1 MSHNYSVM
9 STQSFC
15 VMKINKVLFQII
27 MLFVVSCS
35 VSEVAGNV
43 IFTSDNSHALTWHNV
58 DVDGRRSA
66 VFCIYPDSRGIV
78 WVGTSRGLFLYDGS
92 TSRRV
97 GGKALSG
104 SQIYAIVEYADRLY
118 IGTNHGLK
126 VYDCGSGKTEEP
138 VSGDVGEVRCMSRKD
153 SHLFVGGLNG
163 VYCMDLRSGEMK
175 NISSGLP
182 HSSVYSLLID
192 SRGVIY
198 AGTYAGLAR
207 YDAYASRFYKVDSP
221 VFAKS
226 SKSAFVNCMVESKD
240 GHTIYVGTGEGLYTY
255 QPSHER
261 WGSVG
266 GLSGAIVKSIAR
278 NASGEIL
285 VGTSDGLYYDDA
297 GTLSHYKR
305 DTRNSG
311 SLSGDQI
318 WCVMTDKDDNIWLGT
333 EHGMS
338 IASNSSVCR
347 FIKISSLISLR
358 MGKELS
364 NNYVNSMVADKDG
377 NLWIL
382 IYDDS
387 NIYRY
392 NVTGKKIRRID
403 VRKVSGGMPSHMCLD
418 SRGRLWCA
426 YDGGV
431 LVIDRNGGTVDVKFP
446 HTGDDAAVLT
456 MAPVGTGVW
465 VFTLNNMWNIDG
477 NTLVPSA
484 VPVPRYAFMA
494 IWDDAGSGK
503 VILGALD
510 EIVEVD
516 KASLS
521 KAQEIGTVRLVLEC
535 PEGDDI
541 RLNNLV
547 GNPAGLSVA
556 YDKNVSLLVST
567 LDYSPDVVQHIEY
580 RLVRK
585 SSDGSEE
592 WIAMPEGAGMIS
604 LTGMSPGDYDI
615 QIKTVGSPQSPV
627 VIPLR
632 VGYPYYLSVWAV
644 SLYVLLLLSVIG
656 CILWYVRRRGMR
668 RARERERAHALM
680 NVEKKLN
687 FLSAVSHELKTPL
700 SLIMGPVSVLK
711 EKTDSPRIRHTL
723 DTVYTNAVKLNNMI
737 HRILEMNRLEDAGD
751 NLIIMSAFDAVSL
764 CESVFDG
771 FRQANPDKKFIFI
784 AAEKSLVIETDIVKF
799 ESIITNW
806 PSRSSYFGI
815 VDLAGLPKDRYY
827 LYRSL
832 WNRKDHTLHLL
843 PHWNWKGHE
852 GEKIPVFCY
861 TDYPVAELFVNCV
874 SQGKRSKDLGVESE
888 WKKGKP
894 ATPEEAEARAHRYR
908 LMWNDVVYTPGE
920 LKVVAYDANGN
931 KADEKTVLTA
941 GEAAAL
947 KLSADRTRLKADGDD
962 LCFVTVSLVDKD
974 GNEIPT
980 ADDNLTFE
988 VTGAGHYRAACNG
1001 DATSLQPFTKPE
1013 MRLFSGK
1020 LVVVVQASDSPGTII
1035 LNVKDAAKGLSG
1047 SLAIS
1052 VI

>member
-43 IFTSDNSHALTWHNV
+43 IFTSDNSHALTCHNV

-78 WVGTSRGLFLYDGS
+78 WIGMSRGLYLYDGS

-97 GGKALSG
+97 GGKALSD
-104 SQIYAIVEYADRLY
+104 SQIYAIVEYADSLY

-207 YDAYASRFYKVDSP
+207 YDAHASRFYKVDSP

-297 GTLSHYKR
+297 GMLSHYKR

-318 WCVMTDKDDNIWLGT
+318 WCVMSDKDDNIWLGT

-382 IYDDS
+382 LYDDS

-426 YDGGV
+426 YDGGA

-465 VFTLNNMWNIDG
+465 ISTLNNMWNIDG

-484 VPVPRYAFMA
+484 VPVPRYAFTA

-668 RARERERAHALM
+668 ER
-680 NVEKKLN
+680 V
-687 FLSAVSHELKTPL
+687 SA
-700 SLIMGPVSVLK
+700 
-711 EKTDSPRIRHTL
+711 
-723 DTVYTNAVKLNNMI
+723 
-737 HRILEMNRLEDAGD
+737 
-751 NLIIMSAFDAVSL
+751 
-764 CESVFDG
+764 
-771 FRQANPDKKFIFI
+771 
-784 AAEKSLVIETDIVKF
+784 
-799 ESIITNW
+799 
-806 PSRSSYFGI
+806 
-815 VDLAGLPKDRYY
+815 
-827 LYRSL
+827 
-832 WNRKDHTLHLL
+832 
-843 PHWNWKGHE
+843 KGH
-852 GEKIPVFCY
+852 
-861 TDYPVAELFVNCV
+861 
-874 SQGKRSKDLGVESE
+874 R
-888 WKKGKP
+888 
-894 ATPEEAEARAHRYR
+894 H
-908 LMWNDVVYTPGE
+908 
-920 LKVVAYDANGN
+920 
-931 KADEKTVLTA
+931 
-941 GEAAAL
+941 
-947 KLSADRTRLKADGDD
+947 
-962 LCFVTVSLVDKD
+962 
-974 GNEIPT
+974 
-980 ADDNLTFE
+980 
-988 VTGAGHYRAACNG
+988 
-1001 DATSLQPFTKPE
+1001 
-1013 MRLFSGK
+1013 
-1020 LVVVVQASDSPGTII
+1020 
-1035 LNVKDAAKGLSG
+1035 
-1047 SLAIS
+1047 
-1052 VI
+1052 

>member
-1 MSHNYSVM
+1 M
-9 STQSFC
+9 
-15 VMKINKVLFQII
+15 
-27 MLFVVSCS
+27 
-35 VSEVAGNV
+35 
-43 IFTSDNSHALTWHNV
+43 
-58 DVDGRRSA
+58 
-66 VFCIYPDSRGIV
+66 FCIYPDSRGIV
-78 WVGTSRGLFLYDGS
+78 WIGTSRGLYLYDGS

-221 VFAKS
+221 VFAKN

-521 KAQEIGTVRLVLEC
+521 KAQEIGTVRLVMEC

-827 LYRSL
+827 LYRSV

-861 TDYPVAELFVNCV
+861 TDYPVAELFVNGV
-874 SQGKRSKDLGVESE
+874 SQGKRSKDLGVEGE

-931 KADEKTVLTA
+931 KADEKTVLKA

-947 KLSADRTRLKADGDD
+947 KLSADRTRLSADGDG

>member
-27 MLFVVSCS
+27 MLFVVSCI

-138 VSGDVGEVRCMSRKD
+138 VSGHVGDVRCMSRKD

-163 VYCMDLRSGEMK
+163 VYCMDLRSGEVK

-240 GHTIYVGTGEGLYTY
+240 GRTIYVGTGEGLYTY

-382 IYDDS
+382 LYDDS

-426 YDGGV
+426 YDGGA
-431 LVIDRNGGTVDVKFP
+431 LVIDRNGGTVDVKLP

-465 VFTLNNMWNIDG
+465 VSTLNNMWNIDG

-484 VPVPRYAFMA
+484 VPVPRYAFTA

-503 VILGALD
+503 VIFGALD

-521 KAQEIGTVRLVLEC
+521 KAQDIGTVRLVLEC

-668 RARERERAHALM
+668 ER
-680 NVEKKLN
+680 V
-687 FLSAVSHELKTPL
+687 SA
-700 SLIMGPVSVLK
+700 
-711 EKTDSPRIRHTL
+711 
-723 DTVYTNAVKLNNMI
+723 
-737 HRILEMNRLEDAGD
+737 
-751 NLIIMSAFDAVSL
+751 
-764 CESVFDG
+764 
-771 FRQANPDKKFIFI
+771 
-784 AAEKSLVIETDIVKF
+784 
-799 ESIITNW
+799 
-806 PSRSSYFGI
+806 
-815 VDLAGLPKDRYY
+815 
-827 LYRSL
+827 
-832 WNRKDHTLHLL
+832 
-843 PHWNWKGHE
+843 KGH
-852 GEKIPVFCY
+852 
-861 TDYPVAELFVNCV
+861 
-874 SQGKRSKDLGVESE
+874 R
-888 WKKGKP
+888 
-894 ATPEEAEARAHRYR
+894 H
-908 LMWNDVVYTPGE
+908 
-920 LKVVAYDANGN
+920 
-931 KADEKTVLTA
+931 
-941 GEAAAL
+941 
-947 KLSADRTRLKADGDD
+947 
-962 LCFVTVSLVDKD
+962 
-974 GNEIPT
+974 
-980 ADDNLTFE
+980 
-988 VTGAGHYRAACNG
+988 
-1001 DATSLQPFTKPE
+1001 
-1013 MRLFSGK
+1013 
-1020 LVVVVQASDSPGTII
+1020 
-1035 LNVKDAAKGLSG
+1035 
-1047 SLAIS
+1047 
-1052 VI
+1052 

>member
-1 MSHNYSVM
+1 
-9 STQSFC
+9 
-15 VMKINKVLFQII
+15 MKINKVLFQVI

-78 WVGTSRGLFLYDGS
+78 WIGTSRGLYLYDGS

-138 VSGDVGEVRCMSRKD
+138 VSGHVGEVICMSRKD

-285 VGTSDGLYYDDA
+285 VGTSGGLYYDDA

-382 IYDDS
+382 LYDDS

-426 YDGGV
+426 YDGGA

-465 VFTLNNMWNIDG
+465 VSTLNNMWNIDG

-484 VPVPRYAFMA
+484 VPVPRYAFTA

-521 KAQEIGTVRLVLEC
+521 KAQEIGTVRLVMEC
-535 PEGDDI
+535 PEGDDV
-541 RLNNLV
+541 RLNNLI

-644 SLYVLLLLSVIG
+644 SLYVLLIG

-668 RARERERAHALM
+668 ER
-680 NVEKKLN
+680 V
-687 FLSAVSHELKTPL
+687 SA
-700 SLIMGPVSVLK
+700 
-711 EKTDSPRIRHTL
+711 
-723 DTVYTNAVKLNNMI
+723 
-737 HRILEMNRLEDAGD
+737 
-751 NLIIMSAFDAVSL
+751 
-764 CESVFDG
+764 
-771 FRQANPDKKFIFI
+771 
-784 AAEKSLVIETDIVKF
+784 
-799 ESIITNW
+799 
-806 PSRSSYFGI
+806 
-815 VDLAGLPKDRYY
+815 
-827 LYRSL
+827 
-832 WNRKDHTLHLL
+832 
-843 PHWNWKGHE
+843 KGHM
-852 GEKIPVFCY
+852 
-861 TDYPVAELFVNCV
+861 
-874 SQGKRSKDLGVESE
+874 
-888 WKKGKP
+888 
-894 ATPEEAEARAHRYR
+894 H
-908 LMWNDVVYTPGE
+908 
-920 LKVVAYDANGN
+920 
-931 KADEKTVLTA
+931 
-941 GEAAAL
+941 
-947 KLSADRTRLKADGDD
+947 
-962 LCFVTVSLVDKD
+962 
-974 GNEIPT
+974 
-980 ADDNLTFE
+980 
-988 VTGAGHYRAACNG
+988 
-1001 DATSLQPFTKPE
+1001 
-1013 MRLFSGK
+1013 
-1020 LVVVVQASDSPGTII
+1020 
-1035 LNVKDAAKGLSG
+1035 
-1047 SLAIS
+1047 
-1052 VI
+1052 

>member
-1 MSHNYSVM
+1 M
-9 STQSFC
+9 
-15 VMKINKVLFQII
+15 
-27 MLFVVSCS
+27 
-35 VSEVAGNV
+35 
-43 IFTSDNSHALTWHNV
+43 
-58 DVDGRRSA
+58 
-66 VFCIYPDSRGIV
+66 FCIYPDSRGIV
-78 WVGTSRGLFLYDGS
+78 WIGMSRGLYLYDGS

-240 GHTIYVGTGEGLYTY
+240 GRTIYVGTGEGLYTY

-285 VGTSDGLYYDDA
+285 VGTSGGLYYDDA

-382 IYDDS
+382 LYDDS

-465 VFTLNNMWNIDG
+465 VSTLNNMWNIDG

-484 VPVPRYAFMA
+484 VPVPRYAFTA

-503 VILGALD
+503 VILGAFD

-521 KAQEIGTVRLVLEC
+521 KAQEIGTVRLVMEC

-668 RARERERAHALM
+668 ER
-680 NVEKKLN
+680 V
-687 FLSAVSHELKTPL
+687 SA
-700 SLIMGPVSVLK
+700 
-711 EKTDSPRIRHTL
+711 
-723 DTVYTNAVKLNNMI
+723 
-737 HRILEMNRLEDAGD
+737 
-751 NLIIMSAFDAVSL
+751 
-764 CESVFDG
+764 
-771 FRQANPDKKFIFI
+771 
-784 AAEKSLVIETDIVKF
+784 
-799 ESIITNW
+799 
-806 PSRSSYFGI
+806 
-815 VDLAGLPKDRYY
+815 
-827 LYRSL
+827 
-832 WNRKDHTLHLL
+832 
-843 PHWNWKGHE
+843 KGH
-852 GEKIPVFCY
+852 
-861 TDYPVAELFVNCV
+861 
-874 SQGKRSKDLGVESE
+874 R
-888 WKKGKP
+888 
-894 ATPEEAEARAHRYR
+894 H
-908 LMWNDVVYTPGE
+908 
-920 LKVVAYDANGN
+920 
-931 KADEKTVLTA
+931 
-941 GEAAAL
+941 
-947 KLSADRTRLKADGDD
+947 
-962 LCFVTVSLVDKD
+962 
-974 GNEIPT
+974 
-980 ADDNLTFE
+980 
-988 VTGAGHYRAACNG
+988 
-1001 DATSLQPFTKPE
+1001 
-1013 MRLFSGK
+1013 
-1020 LVVVVQASDSPGTII
+1020 
-1035 LNVKDAAKGLSG
+1035 
-1047 SLAIS
+1047 
-1052 VI
+1052 

>member
-1 MSHNYSVM
+1 
-9 STQSFC
+9 
-15 VMKINKVLFQII
+15 MKINKVLFQII

-1052 VI
+1052 VS

>member
-1 MSHNYSVM
+1 
-9 STQSFC
+9 
-15 VMKINKVLFQII
+15 MKINKVLFQII

-43 IFTSDNSHALTWHNV
+43 IFTSDNSHALTCHNV

-78 WVGTSRGLFLYDGS
+78 WIGTSRGLYLYDGS

-138 VSGDVGEVRCMSRKD
+138 VSGHVGEVRCMSRKD

-192 SRGVIY
+192 SRGMIY

-226 SKSAFVNCMVESKD
+226 SKSAFVNCKVESKD

-285 VGTSDGLYYDDA
+285 VGTSGGLYYDDA

-364 NNYVNSMVADKDG
+364 NNYVNSIVADKDG

-382 IYDDS
+382 LYDDS
-387 NIYRY
+387 NIYHY
-392 NVTGKKIRRID
+392 NVTDKKIRRID

-426 YDGGV
+426 YDGGA

-465 VFTLNNMWNIDG
+465 VSTLNNMWNIDG

-484 VPVPRYAFMA
+484 VPVPRYAFTA
-494 IWDDAGSGK
+494 IWDDAGSGN

-521 KAQEIGTVRLVLEC
+521 KAQEIGTVRLVMEC

-541 RLNNLV
+541 RLNNLI

-668 RARERERAHALM
+668 ER
-680 NVEKKLN
+680 V
-687 FLSAVSHELKTPL
+687 SA
-700 SLIMGPVSVLK
+700 
-711 EKTDSPRIRHTL
+711 
-723 DTVYTNAVKLNNMI
+723 
-737 HRILEMNRLEDAGD
+737 
-751 NLIIMSAFDAVSL
+751 
-764 CESVFDG
+764 
-771 FRQANPDKKFIFI
+771 
-784 AAEKSLVIETDIVKF
+784 
-799 ESIITNW
+799 
-806 PSRSSYFGI
+806 
-815 VDLAGLPKDRYY
+815 
-827 LYRSL
+827 
-832 WNRKDHTLHLL
+832 
-843 PHWNWKGHE
+843 KGH
-852 GEKIPVFCY
+852 
-861 TDYPVAELFVNCV
+861 
-874 SQGKRSKDLGVESE
+874 R
-888 WKKGKP
+888 
-894 ATPEEAEARAHRYR
+894 H
-908 LMWNDVVYTPGE
+908 
-920 LKVVAYDANGN
+920 
-931 KADEKTVLTA
+931 
-941 GEAAAL
+941 
-947 KLSADRTRLKADGDD
+947 
-962 LCFVTVSLVDKD
+962 
-974 GNEIPT
+974 
-980 ADDNLTFE
+980 
-988 VTGAGHYRAACNG
+988 
-1001 DATSLQPFTKPE
+1001 
-1013 MRLFSGK
+1013 
-1020 LVVVVQASDSPGTII
+1020 
-1035 LNVKDAAKGLSG
+1035 
-1047 SLAIS
+1047 
-1052 VI
+1052 

>member
-1 MSHNYSVM
+1 MSHNYLVM

-78 WVGTSRGLFLYDGS
+78 WIGTSRGLYLYDGS

-382 IYDDS
+382 LYDDS

-426 YDGGV
+426 YDGGA

-465 VFTLNNMWNIDG
+465 VSTLNNMWNIDG

-484 VPVPRYAFMA
+484 VPVPRYAFTA
-494 IWDDAGSGK
+494 ILDDAGSGK

-521 KAQEIGTVRLVLEC
+521 KAQEIGTVRLVMEC

-541 RLNNLV
+541 RLNNLI

-615 QIKTVGSPQSPV
+615 QIKP
-627 VIPLR
+627 
-632 VGYPYYLSVWAV
+632 
-644 SLYVLLLLSVIG
+644 
-656 CILWYVRRRGMR
+656 
-668 RARERERAHALM
+668 
-680 NVEKKLN
+680 
-687 FLSAVSHELKTPL
+687 
-700 SLIMGPVSVLK
+700 
-711 EKTDSPRIRHTL
+711 
-723 DTVYTNAVKLNNMI
+723 
-737 HRILEMNRLEDAGD
+737 
-751 NLIIMSAFDAVSL
+751 
-764 CESVFDG
+764 
-771 FRQANPDKKFIFI
+771 
-784 AAEKSLVIETDIVKF
+784 
-799 ESIITNW
+799 
-806 PSRSSYFGI
+806 
-815 VDLAGLPKDRYY
+815 
-827 LYRSL
+827 
-832 WNRKDHTLHLL
+832 
-843 PHWNWKGHE
+843 
-852 GEKIPVFCY
+852 
-861 TDYPVAELFVNCV
+861 
-874 SQGKRSKDLGVESE
+874 
-888 WKKGKP
+888 
-894 ATPEEAEARAHRYR
+894 
-908 LMWNDVVYTPGE
+908 
-920 LKVVAYDANGN
+920 
-931 KADEKTVLTA
+931 
-941 GEAAAL
+941 
-947 KLSADRTRLKADGDD
+947 
-962 LCFVTVSLVDKD
+962 
-974 GNEIPT
+974 
-980 ADDNLTFE
+980 
-988 VTGAGHYRAACNG
+988 
-1001 DATSLQPFTKPE
+1001 
-1013 MRLFSGK
+1013 
-1020 LVVVVQASDSPGTII
+1020 
-1035 LNVKDAAKGLSG
+1035 
-1047 SLAIS
+1047 
-1052 VI
+1052 

>member
-1 MSHNYSVM
+1 M
-9 STQSFC
+9 
-15 VMKINKVLFQII
+15 
-27 MLFVVSCS
+27 
-35 VSEVAGNV
+35 
-43 IFTSDNSHALTWHNV
+43 
-58 DVDGRRSA
+58 
-66 VFCIYPDSRGIV
+66 FCIYPDSRGIV
-78 WVGTSRGLFLYDGS
+78 WIGMSRGLYLYDGS

-192 SRGVIY
+192 SSGVIY

-207 YDAYASRFYKVDSP
+207 YDAHASRFYKVDSP

-297 GTLSHYKR
+297 GMLSHYKR

-465 VFTLNNMWNIDG
+465 VSTLNNMWNIDG

-484 VPVPRYAFMA
+484 VPVPRYAFTA

-541 RLNNLV
+541 RLNNLI

-737 HRILEMNRLEDAGD
+737 HRILELNRLEDAGD

-827 LYRSL
+827 LYRSV

-843 PHWNWKGHE
+843 PHWNWEGHE

-861 TDYPVAELFVNCV
+861 TDYPVAELFVNGV
-874 SQGKRSKDLGVESE
+874 SQGKRSKDLSLEGE

-941 GEAAAL
+941 GEVAAL

-962 LCFVTVSLVDKD
+962 LCFVTVSFVDKD

-988 VTGAGHYRAACNG
+988 VTGAGLFRAACNG

>member
-1 MSHNYSVM
+1 M

-78 WVGTSRGLFLYDGS
+78 WVGTSRGLYLYDGS

-138 VSGDVGEVRCMSRKD
+138 VSGHVGDVRCMSRKD

-163 VYCMDLRSGEMK
+163 VYCMDLRSGEVK

-226 SKSAFVNCMVESKD
+226 SKSAFVNCMVENKD

-382 IYDDS
+382 LYDDS

-426 YDGGV
+426 YDGGA

-465 VFTLNNMWNIDG
+465 VSTLNNMWNIDG

-484 VPVPRYAFMA
+484 VPVPRYAFTA
-494 IWDDAGSGK
+494 IWDDAGSGN

-521 KAQEIGTVRLVLEC
+521 KAQEIGTVRLVMEC

-668 RARERERAHALM
+668 ER
-680 NVEKKLN
+680 V
-687 FLSAVSHELKTPL
+687 SA
-700 SLIMGPVSVLK
+700 
-711 EKTDSPRIRHTL
+711 
-723 DTVYTNAVKLNNMI
+723 
-737 HRILEMNRLEDAGD
+737 
-751 NLIIMSAFDAVSL
+751 
-764 CESVFDG
+764 
-771 FRQANPDKKFIFI
+771 
-784 AAEKSLVIETDIVKF
+784 
-799 ESIITNW
+799 
-806 PSRSSYFGI
+806 
-815 VDLAGLPKDRYY
+815 
-827 LYRSL
+827 
-832 WNRKDHTLHLL
+832 
-843 PHWNWKGHE
+843 KGH
-852 GEKIPVFCY
+852 
-861 TDYPVAELFVNCV
+861 
-874 SQGKRSKDLGVESE
+874 R
-888 WKKGKP
+888 
-894 ATPEEAEARAHRYR
+894 H
-908 LMWNDVVYTPGE
+908 
-920 LKVVAYDANGN
+920 
-931 KADEKTVLTA
+931 
-941 GEAAAL
+941 
-947 KLSADRTRLKADGDD
+947 
-962 LCFVTVSLVDKD
+962 
-974 GNEIPT
+974 
-980 ADDNLTFE
+980 
-988 VTGAGHYRAACNG
+988 
-1001 DATSLQPFTKPE
+1001 
-1013 MRLFSGK
+1013 
-1020 LVVVVQASDSPGTII
+1020 
-1035 LNVKDAAKGLSG
+1035 
-1047 SLAIS
+1047 
-1052 VI
+1052 

>member
-1 MSHNYSVM
+1 
-9 STQSFC
+9 
-15 VMKINKVLFQII
+15 MKINKVLFQII
-27 MLFVVSCS
+27 MLFVVSCI

-43 IFTSDNSHALTWHNV
+43 IFTSDNSHALTCHNV

-78 WVGTSRGLFLYDGS
+78 WIGTSRGLYLYDGS

-138 VSGDVGEVRCMSRKD
+138 VSGHVGDVRCMSRKD

-163 VYCMDLRSGEMK
+163 VYCMDLRSGEVK

-382 IYDDS
+382 LYDDS

-426 YDGGV
+426 YDGGA

-465 VFTLNNMWNIDG
+465 VSTLNNMWNIDG

-484 VPVPRYAFMA
+484 VPVPRYAFTA

-547 GNPAGLSVA
+547 GNLAGLSVA

-632 VGYPYYLSVWAV
+632 VGYPYYLSVWAA

-656 CILWYVRRRGMR
+656 CILWYVRRRGM
-668 RARERERAHALM
+668 
-680 NVEKKLN
+680 
-687 FLSAVSHELKTPL
+687 
-700 SLIMGPVSVLK
+700 
-711 EKTDSPRIRHTL
+711 
-723 DTVYTNAVKLNNMI
+723 
-737 HRILEMNRLEDAGD
+737 
-751 NLIIMSAFDAVSL
+751 
-764 CESVFDG
+764 
-771 FRQANPDKKFIFI
+771 
-784 AAEKSLVIETDIVKF
+784 
-799 ESIITNW
+799 
-806 PSRSSYFGI
+806 
-815 VDLAGLPKDRYY
+815 
-827 LYRSL
+827 
-832 WNRKDHTLHLL
+832 
-843 PHWNWKGHE
+843 
-852 GEKIPVFCY
+852 
-861 TDYPVAELFVNCV
+861 
-874 SQGKRSKDLGVESE
+874 
-888 WKKGKP
+888 
-894 ATPEEAEARAHRYR
+894 
-908 LMWNDVVYTPGE
+908 
-920 LKVVAYDANGN
+920 
-931 KADEKTVLTA
+931 
-941 GEAAAL
+941 
-947 KLSADRTRLKADGDD
+947 
-962 LCFVTVSLVDKD
+962 
-974 GNEIPT
+974 
-980 ADDNLTFE
+980 
-988 VTGAGHYRAACNG
+988 
-1001 DATSLQPFTKPE
+1001 
-1013 MRLFSGK
+1013 
-1020 LVVVVQASDSPGTII
+1020 
-1035 LNVKDAAKGLSG
+1035 
-1047 SLAIS
+1047 
-1052 VI
+1052 

>member
-1 MSHNYSVM
+1 M
-9 STQSFC
+9 
-15 VMKINKVLFQII
+15 
-27 MLFVVSCS
+27 
-35 VSEVAGNV
+35 
-43 IFTSDNSHALTWHNV
+43 
-58 DVDGRRSA
+58 
-66 VFCIYPDSRGIV
+66 FCIYPDSRGIV
-78 WVGTSRGLFLYDGS
+78 WIGTSRGLYLYDGS

-138 VSGDVGEVRCMSRKD
+138 VSGDVGEVICMSRKD

-163 VYCMDLRSGEMK
+163 VYCMDLRSGEVK

-207 YDAYASRFYKVDSP
+207 YDAHASRFYKVDSP

-240 GHTIYVGTGEGLYTY
+240 GRTIYVGTGEGLYTY

-285 VGTSDGLYYDDA
+285 VGTSGGLYYDDA

-382 IYDDS
+382 LYDDS

-465 VFTLNNMWNIDG
+465 ISTLNNMWNIDG

-484 VPVPRYAFMA
+484 VPVPRYAFTA

-521 KAQEIGTVRLVLEC
+521 KAQEIGIVRLVMEC

-668 RARERERAHALM
+668 ER
-680 NVEKKLN
+680 V
-687 FLSAVSHELKTPL
+687 SA
-700 SLIMGPVSVLK
+700 
-711 EKTDSPRIRHTL
+711 
-723 DTVYTNAVKLNNMI
+723 
-737 HRILEMNRLEDAGD
+737 
-751 NLIIMSAFDAVSL
+751 
-764 CESVFDG
+764 
-771 FRQANPDKKFIFI
+771 
-784 AAEKSLVIETDIVKF
+784 
-799 ESIITNW
+799 
-806 PSRSSYFGI
+806 
-815 VDLAGLPKDRYY
+815 
-827 LYRSL
+827 
-832 WNRKDHTLHLL
+832 
-843 PHWNWKGHE
+843 KGH
-852 GEKIPVFCY
+852 
-861 TDYPVAELFVNCV
+861 
-874 SQGKRSKDLGVESE
+874 R
-888 WKKGKP
+888 
-894 ATPEEAEARAHRYR
+894 H
-908 LMWNDVVYTPGE
+908 
-920 LKVVAYDANGN
+920 
-931 KADEKTVLTA
+931 
-941 GEAAAL
+941 
-947 KLSADRTRLKADGDD
+947 
-962 LCFVTVSLVDKD
+962 
-974 GNEIPT
+974 
-980 ADDNLTFE
+980 
-988 VTGAGHYRAACNG
+988 
-1001 DATSLQPFTKPE
+1001 
-1013 MRLFSGK
+1013 
-1020 LVVVVQASDSPGTII
+1020 
-1035 LNVKDAAKGLSG
+1035 
-1047 SLAIS
+1047 
-1052 VI
+1052 

>member
-1 MSHNYSVM
+1 M
-9 STQSFC
+9 
-15 VMKINKVLFQII
+15 
-27 MLFVVSCS
+27 
-35 VSEVAGNV
+35 
-43 IFTSDNSHALTWHNV
+43 
-58 DVDGRRSA
+58 
-66 VFCIYPDSRGIV
+66 FCIYPDSRGIV
-78 WVGTSRGLFLYDGS
+78 WVGTSRGLYLYDGS

-138 VSGDVGEVRCMSRKD
+138 VSGHVGDVRCMSRKD

-163 VYCMDLRSGEMK
+163 VYCMDLRSGEVK

-226 SKSAFVNCMVESKD
+226 SKSAFVNCMVENKD

-382 IYDDS
+382 LYDDS

-392 NVTGKKIRRID
+392 NVTDKKIRRID

-426 YDGGV
+426 YDGGA

-465 VFTLNNMWNIDG
+465 VSTLNNMWNIDG

-484 VPVPRYAFMA
+484 VPVPRYAFTA

-668 RARERERAHALM
+668 ER
-680 NVEKKLN
+680 V
-687 FLSAVSHELKTPL
+687 SA
-700 SLIMGPVSVLK
+700 
-711 EKTDSPRIRHTL
+711 
-723 DTVYTNAVKLNNMI
+723 
-737 HRILEMNRLEDAGD
+737 
-751 NLIIMSAFDAVSL
+751 
-764 CESVFDG
+764 
-771 FRQANPDKKFIFI
+771 
-784 AAEKSLVIETDIVKF
+784 
-799 ESIITNW
+799 
-806 PSRSSYFGI
+806 
-815 VDLAGLPKDRYY
+815 
-827 LYRSL
+827 
-832 WNRKDHTLHLL
+832 
-843 PHWNWKGHE
+843 KGH
-852 GEKIPVFCY
+852 
-861 TDYPVAELFVNCV
+861 
-874 SQGKRSKDLGVESE
+874 R
-888 WKKGKP
+888 
-894 ATPEEAEARAHRYR
+894 H
-908 LMWNDVVYTPGE
+908 
-920 LKVVAYDANGN
+920 
-931 KADEKTVLTA
+931 
-941 GEAAAL
+941 
-947 KLSADRTRLKADGDD
+947 
-962 LCFVTVSLVDKD
+962 
-974 GNEIPT
+974 
-980 ADDNLTFE
+980 
-988 VTGAGHYRAACNG
+988 
-1001 DATSLQPFTKPE
+1001 
-1013 MRLFSGK
+1013 
-1020 LVVVVQASDSPGTII
+1020 
-1035 LNVKDAAKGLSG
+1035 
-1047 SLAIS
+1047 
-1052 VI
+1052 

>member
-1 MSHNYSVM
+1 
-9 STQSFC
+9 
-15 VMKINKVLFQII
+15 MKINKVLFQII

-78 WVGTSRGLFLYDGS
+78 WIGTSRGLYLYDGS

-484 VPVPRYAFMA
+484 VPVPRYAFTA

-521 KAQEIGTVRLVLEC
+521 KAQEIGTVRLVMEC

-827 LYRSL
+827 LYRSV

-931 KADEKTVLTA
+931 KADEKTVLKA

-947 KLSADRTRLKADGDD
+947 KLSADRTRLSADGDG

>member
-163 VYCMDLRSGEMK
+163 VYCMDLRSGGMK

-240 GHTIYVGTGEGLYTY
+240 GRTIYVGTGEGLYTY

-392 NVTGKKIRRID
+392 NVTGKNIRRID

-426 YDGGV
+426 YDGDA

-465 VFTLNNMWNIDG
+465 VSTLNNMWNIDG

-484 VPVPRYAFMA
+484 VPVPRYAFTA

-521 KAQEIGTVRLVLEC
+521 KALEIGTVRLVMEC

-644 SLYVLLLLSVIG
+644 YLYVLLLLSVIG

-668 RARERERAHALM
+668 ER
-680 NVEKKLN
+680 V
-687 FLSAVSHELKTPL
+687 SA
-700 SLIMGPVSVLK
+700 
-711 EKTDSPRIRHTL
+711 
-723 DTVYTNAVKLNNMI
+723 
-737 HRILEMNRLEDAGD
+737 
-751 NLIIMSAFDAVSL
+751 
-764 CESVFDG
+764 
-771 FRQANPDKKFIFI
+771 
-784 AAEKSLVIETDIVKF
+784 
-799 ESIITNW
+799 
-806 PSRSSYFGI
+806 
-815 VDLAGLPKDRYY
+815 
-827 LYRSL
+827 
-832 WNRKDHTLHLL
+832 
-843 PHWNWKGHE
+843 KGH
-852 GEKIPVFCY
+852 
-861 TDYPVAELFVNCV
+861 
-874 SQGKRSKDLGVESE
+874 R
-888 WKKGKP
+888 
-894 ATPEEAEARAHRYR
+894 H
-908 LMWNDVVYTPGE
+908 
-920 LKVVAYDANGN
+920 
-931 KADEKTVLTA
+931 
-941 GEAAAL
+941 
-947 KLSADRTRLKADGDD
+947 
-962 LCFVTVSLVDKD
+962 
-974 GNEIPT
+974 
-980 ADDNLTFE
+980 
-988 VTGAGHYRAACNG
+988 
-1001 DATSLQPFTKPE
+1001 
-1013 MRLFSGK
+1013 
-1020 LVVVVQASDSPGTII
+1020 
-1035 LNVKDAAKGLSG
+1035 
-1047 SLAIS
+1047 
-1052 VI
+1052 

>member
-78 WVGTSRGLFLYDGS
+78 WIGTSRGLYLYDGS

-285 VGTSDGLYYDDA
+285 VGTSGGLYYDDA

-382 IYDDS
+382 LYDDS

-426 YDGGV
+426 YDGGA

-465 VFTLNNMWNIDG
+465 VSTLNNMWNIDG

-484 VPVPRYAFMA
+484 VPVPRYAFTA

-668 RARERERAHALM
+668 ER
-680 NVEKKLN
+680 V
-687 FLSAVSHELKTPL
+687 SA
-700 SLIMGPVSVLK
+700 
-711 EKTDSPRIRHTL
+711 
-723 DTVYTNAVKLNNMI
+723 
-737 HRILEMNRLEDAGD
+737 
-751 NLIIMSAFDAVSL
+751 
-764 CESVFDG
+764 
-771 FRQANPDKKFIFI
+771 
-784 AAEKSLVIETDIVKF
+784 
-799 ESIITNW
+799 
-806 PSRSSYFGI
+806 
-815 VDLAGLPKDRYY
+815 
-827 LYRSL
+827 
-832 WNRKDHTLHLL
+832 
-843 PHWNWKGHE
+843 KGH
-852 GEKIPVFCY
+852 
-861 TDYPVAELFVNCV
+861 
-874 SQGKRSKDLGVESE
+874 R
-888 WKKGKP
+888 
-894 ATPEEAEARAHRYR
+894 H
-908 LMWNDVVYTPGE
+908 
-920 LKVVAYDANGN
+920 
-931 KADEKTVLTA
+931 
-941 GEAAAL
+941 
-947 KLSADRTRLKADGDD
+947 
-962 LCFVTVSLVDKD
+962 
-974 GNEIPT
+974 
-980 ADDNLTFE
+980 
-988 VTGAGHYRAACNG
+988 
-1001 DATSLQPFTKPE
+1001 
-1013 MRLFSGK
+1013 
-1020 LVVVVQASDSPGTII
+1020 
-1035 LNVKDAAKGLSG
+1035 
-1047 SLAIS
+1047 
-1052 VI
+1052 

>member
-1 MSHNYSVM
+1 
-9 STQSFC
+9 
-15 VMKINKVLFQII
+15 MKINKVLFQII

-78 WVGTSRGLFLYDGS
+78 WIGTSRGLYLYDGS

-104 SQIYAIVEYADRLY
+104 SQIYAIVGYADRLY

-138 VSGDVGEVRCMSRKD
+138 VSGHVGEVRCMSRKD

-240 GHTIYVGTGEGLYTY
+240 GRTIYVGTGEGLYTY

-364 NNYVNSMVADKDG
+364 NNYVNSIVADKDG

-382 IYDDS
+382 LYDDS
-387 NIYRY
+387 NIYHY

-403 VRKVSGGMPSHMCLD
+403 VRKISGGMPSHMCLD

-521 KAQEIGTVRLVLEC
+521 KAQEIGTVRLVMEC

-541 RLNNLV
+541 RLNNLI

-668 RARERERAHALM
+668 ER
-680 NVEKKLN
+680 V
-687 FLSAVSHELKTPL
+687 SA
-700 SLIMGPVSVLK
+700 
-711 EKTDSPRIRHTL
+711 
-723 DTVYTNAVKLNNMI
+723 
-737 HRILEMNRLEDAGD
+737 
-751 NLIIMSAFDAVSL
+751 
-764 CESVFDG
+764 
-771 FRQANPDKKFIFI
+771 
-784 AAEKSLVIETDIVKF
+784 
-799 ESIITNW
+799 
-806 PSRSSYFGI
+806 
-815 VDLAGLPKDRYY
+815 
-827 LYRSL
+827 
-832 WNRKDHTLHLL
+832 
-843 PHWNWKGHE
+843 KGH
-852 GEKIPVFCY
+852 
-861 TDYPVAELFVNCV
+861 
-874 SQGKRSKDLGVESE
+874 R
-888 WKKGKP
+888 
-894 ATPEEAEARAHRYR
+894 H
-908 LMWNDVVYTPGE
+908 
-920 LKVVAYDANGN
+920 
-931 KADEKTVLTA
+931 
-941 GEAAAL
+941 
-947 KLSADRTRLKADGDD
+947 
-962 LCFVTVSLVDKD
+962 
-974 GNEIPT
+974 
-980 ADDNLTFE
+980 
-988 VTGAGHYRAACNG
+988 
-1001 DATSLQPFTKPE
+1001 
-1013 MRLFSGK
+1013 
-1020 LVVVVQASDSPGTII
+1020 
-1035 LNVKDAAKGLSG
+1035 
-1047 SLAIS
+1047 
-1052 VI
+1052 

>member
-15 VMKINKVLFQII
+15 VMKINKVLFQVI

-163 VYCMDLRSGEMK
+163 VYCMDLRSGGMK

-198 AGTYAGLAR
+198 AGTYADLAR

-285 VGTSDGLYYDDA
+285 VWTSDGLYYDDA

-318 WCVMTDKDDNIWLGT
+318 WCVMSDKDDNIWLGT

-347 FIKISSLISLR
+347 FIKISSLINTGESNEFLCVFRDSKGNLWLGGTNGIIMQTPDGRSKFFRLVSANGTGAGCVRDVSEDSNGTIWLSTEVGINRYDAASGSFDAFYLYDVTGKHVSNWVYSIRQIGTDLWVGSYLGGVNRVRLDKFGDAGGVLRADFSLR

-364 NNYVNSMVADKDG
+364 NNYVNSIVADKDG

-382 IYDDS
+382 LYDDS

-426 YDGGV
+426 YDGGA

-465 VFTLNNMWNIDG
+465 VSTLNNMWNIDG

-484 VPVPRYAFMA
+484 APVPRYAFTA

-516 KASLS
+516 KASLC

-668 RARERERAHALM
+668 ER
-680 NVEKKLN
+680 V
-687 FLSAVSHELKTPL
+687 SA
-700 SLIMGPVSVLK
+700 
-711 EKTDSPRIRHTL
+711 
-723 DTVYTNAVKLNNMI
+723 
-737 HRILEMNRLEDAGD
+737 
-751 NLIIMSAFDAVSL
+751 
-764 CESVFDG
+764 
-771 FRQANPDKKFIFI
+771 
-784 AAEKSLVIETDIVKF
+784 
-799 ESIITNW
+799 
-806 PSRSSYFGI
+806 
-815 VDLAGLPKDRYY
+815 
-827 LYRSL
+827 
-832 WNRKDHTLHLL
+832 
-843 PHWNWKGHE
+843 KGH
-852 GEKIPVFCY
+852 
-861 TDYPVAELFVNCV
+861 
-874 SQGKRSKDLGVESE
+874 R
-888 WKKGKP
+888 
-894 ATPEEAEARAHRYR
+894 H
-908 LMWNDVVYTPGE
+908 
-920 LKVVAYDANGN
+920 
-931 KADEKTVLTA
+931 
-941 GEAAAL
+941 
-947 KLSADRTRLKADGDD
+947 
-962 LCFVTVSLVDKD
+962 
-974 GNEIPT
+974 
-980 ADDNLTFE
+980 
-988 VTGAGHYRAACNG
+988 
-1001 DATSLQPFTKPE
+1001 
-1013 MRLFSGK
+1013 
-1020 LVVVVQASDSPGTII
+1020 
-1035 LNVKDAAKGLSG
+1035 
-1047 SLAIS
+1047 
-1052 VI
+1052 

>member
-1 MSHNYSVM
+1 
-9 STQSFC
+9 
-15 VMKINKVLFQII
+15 MKINKVLFQII
-27 MLFVVSCS
+27 MLFVVSCI

-78 WVGTSRGLFLYDGS
+78 WVGTSRGLYLYDGS

-138 VSGDVGEVRCMSRKD
+138 VSGHVGDVRCMSRKD

-163 VYCMDLRSGEMK
+163 VYCMDLRSGEVK

-226 SKSAFVNCMVESKD
+226 SKSAFVNCMVENKD

-382 IYDDS
+382 LYDDS

-426 YDGGV
+426 YDGGA
-431 LVIDRNGGTVDVKFP
+431 LVIDRNGGTVDVKLP

-465 VFTLNNMWNIDG
+465 VSTLNNMWNIDG

-484 VPVPRYAFMA
+484 VPVPRYAFTA

-503 VILGALD
+503 VIFGALD

-521 KAQEIGTVRLVLEC
+521 KAQDIGTVRLVLEC

-668 RARERERAHALM
+668 ER
-680 NVEKKLN
+680 V
-687 FLSAVSHELKTPL
+687 SA
-700 SLIMGPVSVLK
+700 
-711 EKTDSPRIRHTL
+711 
-723 DTVYTNAVKLNNMI
+723 
-737 HRILEMNRLEDAGD
+737 
-751 NLIIMSAFDAVSL
+751 
-764 CESVFDG
+764 
-771 FRQANPDKKFIFI
+771 
-784 AAEKSLVIETDIVKF
+784 
-799 ESIITNW
+799 
-806 PSRSSYFGI
+806 
-815 VDLAGLPKDRYY
+815 
-827 LYRSL
+827 
-832 WNRKDHTLHLL
+832 
-843 PHWNWKGHE
+843 KGH
-852 GEKIPVFCY
+852 
-861 TDYPVAELFVNCV
+861 
-874 SQGKRSKDLGVESE
+874 R
-888 WKKGKP
+888 
-894 ATPEEAEARAHRYR
+894 H
-908 LMWNDVVYTPGE
+908 
-920 LKVVAYDANGN
+920 
-931 KADEKTVLTA
+931 
-941 GEAAAL
+941 
-947 KLSADRTRLKADGDD
+947 
-962 LCFVTVSLVDKD
+962 
-974 GNEIPT
+974 
-980 ADDNLTFE
+980 
-988 VTGAGHYRAACNG
+988 
-1001 DATSLQPFTKPE
+1001 
-1013 MRLFSGK
+1013 
-1020 LVVVVQASDSPGTII
+1020 
-1035 LNVKDAAKGLSG
+1035 
-1047 SLAIS
+1047 
-1052 VI
+1052 

>member
-27 MLFVVSCS
+27 MLFMVSCS

-43 IFTSDNSHALTWHNV
+43 IFTSDNSNALTWHNV

-78 WVGTSRGLFLYDGS
+78 WVGTSRGLYLYDGS

-138 VSGDVGEVRCMSRKD
+138 VSGHVGDVRCMSRKD

-163 VYCMDLRSGEMK
+163 VYCMDLRSGEVK

-192 SRGVIY
+192 SRGLIY

-226 SKSAFVNCMVESKD
+226 SKSAFVNCMVENKD

-382 IYDDS
+382 LYDDS

-426 YDGGV
+426 YDGGA

-465 VFTLNNMWNIDG
+465 VSTLNNMWNIDG

-484 VPVPRYAFMA
+484 VPVPRYAFTA

-547 GNPAGLSVA
+547 GNLAGLSVA

-592 WIAMPEGAGMIS
+592 WIAMPEGA
-604 LTGMSPGDYDI
+604 
-615 QIKTVGSPQSPV
+615 
-627 VIPLR
+627 
-632 VGYPYYLSVWAV
+632 A
-644 SLYVLLLLSVIG
+644 
-656 CILWYVRRRGMR
+656 
-668 RARERERAHALM
+668 
-680 NVEKKLN
+680 
-687 FLSAVSHELKTPL
+687 
-700 SLIMGPVSVLK
+700 
-711 EKTDSPRIRHTL
+711 
-723 DTVYTNAVKLNNMI
+723 
-737 HRILEMNRLEDAGD
+737 
-751 NLIIMSAFDAVSL
+751 
-764 CESVFDG
+764 
-771 FRQANPDKKFIFI
+771 
-784 AAEKSLVIETDIVKF
+784 
-799 ESIITNW
+799 
-806 PSRSSYFGI
+806 
-815 VDLAGLPKDRYY
+815 
-827 LYRSL
+827 
-832 WNRKDHTLHLL
+832 
-843 PHWNWKGHE
+843 
-852 GEKIPVFCY
+852 
-861 TDYPVAELFVNCV
+861 
-874 SQGKRSKDLGVESE
+874 
-888 WKKGKP
+888 
-894 ATPEEAEARAHRYR
+894 
-908 LMWNDVVYTPGE
+908 
-920 LKVVAYDANGN
+920 
-931 KADEKTVLTA
+931 
-941 GEAAAL
+941 
-947 KLSADRTRLKADGDD
+947 
-962 LCFVTVSLVDKD
+962 
-974 GNEIPT
+974 
-980 ADDNLTFE
+980 
-988 VTGAGHYRAACNG
+988 
-1001 DATSLQPFTKPE
+1001 
-1013 MRLFSGK
+1013 
-1020 LVVVVQASDSPGTII
+1020 
-1035 LNVKDAAKGLSG
+1035 
-1047 SLAIS
+1047 
-1052 VI
+1052 

>member
-1 MSHNYSVM
+1 MLHNYSVM

-78 WVGTSRGLFLYDGS
+78 WVGTSRGLYLYDGS

-138 VSGDVGEVRCMSRKD
+138 VSGHVGDVRCMSRKD

-163 VYCMDLRSGEMK
+163 VYCMDLRSGEVK

-226 SKSAFVNCMVESKD
+226 SKSAFVNCMVENKD

-382 IYDDS
+382 LYDDS

-426 YDGGV
+426 YDGGA

-465 VFTLNNMWNIDG
+465 VSTLNNMWNIDG

-484 VPVPRYAFMA
+484 VPVPRYAFTA
-494 IWDDAGSGK
+494 IWDDAGSGN

-521 KAQEIGTVRLVLEC
+521 KAQEIGTVRLVMEC

-668 RARERERAHALM
+668 ER
-680 NVEKKLN
+680 V
-687 FLSAVSHELKTPL
+687 SA
-700 SLIMGPVSVLK
+700 
-711 EKTDSPRIRHTL
+711 
-723 DTVYTNAVKLNNMI
+723 
-737 HRILEMNRLEDAGD
+737 
-751 NLIIMSAFDAVSL
+751 
-764 CESVFDG
+764 
-771 FRQANPDKKFIFI
+771 
-784 AAEKSLVIETDIVKF
+784 
-799 ESIITNW
+799 
-806 PSRSSYFGI
+806 
-815 VDLAGLPKDRYY
+815 
-827 LYRSL
+827 
-832 WNRKDHTLHLL
+832 
-843 PHWNWKGHE
+843 KGH
-852 GEKIPVFCY
+852 
-861 TDYPVAELFVNCV
+861 
-874 SQGKRSKDLGVESE
+874 R
-888 WKKGKP
+888 
-894 ATPEEAEARAHRYR
+894 H
-908 LMWNDVVYTPGE
+908 
-920 LKVVAYDANGN
+920 
-931 KADEKTVLTA
+931 
-941 GEAAAL
+941 
-947 KLSADRTRLKADGDD
+947 
-962 LCFVTVSLVDKD
+962 
-974 GNEIPT
+974 
-980 ADDNLTFE
+980 
-988 VTGAGHYRAACNG
+988 
-1001 DATSLQPFTKPE
+1001 
-1013 MRLFSGK
+1013 
-1020 LVVVVQASDSPGTII
+1020 
-1035 LNVKDAAKGLSG
+1035 
-1047 SLAIS
+1047 
-1052 VI
+1052 

>member
-15 VMKINKVLFQII
+15 VMKINKVLFQVI

-78 WVGTSRGLFLYDGS
+78 WIGTSRGLYLYDGS

-138 VSGDVGEVRCMSRKD
+138 VSGHVGEVICMSRKD

-285 VGTSDGLYYDDA
+285 VGTSGGLYYDDA

-382 IYDDS
+382 LYDDS

-426 YDGGV
+426 YDGGA

-465 VFTLNNMWNIDG
+465 VSTLNNMWNIDG

-484 VPVPRYAFMA
+484 VPVPRYAFTA

-521 KAQEIGTVRLVLEC
+521 KAQEIGTVRLVMEC
-535 PEGDDI
+535 PEGDDV
-541 RLNNLV
+541 RLNNLI

-644 SLYVLLLLSVIG
+644 SLYVLLIG

-668 RARERERAHALM
+668 ER
-680 NVEKKLN
+680 V
-687 FLSAVSHELKTPL
+687 SA
-700 SLIMGPVSVLK
+700 
-711 EKTDSPRIRHTL
+711 
-723 DTVYTNAVKLNNMI
+723 
-737 HRILEMNRLEDAGD
+737 
-751 NLIIMSAFDAVSL
+751 
-764 CESVFDG
+764 
-771 FRQANPDKKFIFI
+771 
-784 AAEKSLVIETDIVKF
+784 
-799 ESIITNW
+799 
-806 PSRSSYFGI
+806 
-815 VDLAGLPKDRYY
+815 
-827 LYRSL
+827 
-832 WNRKDHTLHLL
+832 
-843 PHWNWKGHE
+843 KGHM
-852 GEKIPVFCY
+852 
-861 TDYPVAELFVNCV
+861 
-874 SQGKRSKDLGVESE
+874 
-888 WKKGKP
+888 
-894 ATPEEAEARAHRYR
+894 H
-908 LMWNDVVYTPGE
+908 
-920 LKVVAYDANGN
+920 
-931 KADEKTVLTA
+931 
-941 GEAAAL
+941 
-947 KLSADRTRLKADGDD
+947 
-962 LCFVTVSLVDKD
+962 
-974 GNEIPT
+974 
-980 ADDNLTFE
+980 
-988 VTGAGHYRAACNG
+988 
-1001 DATSLQPFTKPE
+1001 
-1013 MRLFSGK
+1013 
-1020 LVVVVQASDSPGTII
+1020 
-1035 LNVKDAAKGLSG
+1035 
-1047 SLAIS
+1047 
-1052 VI
+1052 

>member
-15 VMKINKVLFQII
+15 VMKINKVLFQVI

-163 VYCMDLRSGEMK
+163 VYCMDLRSGGMK

-198 AGTYAGLAR
+198 AGTYADLAR

-297 GTLSHYKR
+297 GMLSHYKR

-364 NNYVNSMVADKDG
+364 NNYVNSMVADKDW

-382 IYDDS
+382 LYDDS

-426 YDGGV
+426 YDGGA

-521 KAQEIGTVRLVLEC
+521 KAQEIGTVRLVMEC

-541 RLNNLV
+541 RLNNLI

-668 RARERERAHALM
+668 ER
-680 NVEKKLN
+680 V
-687 FLSAVSHELKTPL
+687 SA
-700 SLIMGPVSVLK
+700 
-711 EKTDSPRIRHTL
+711 
-723 DTVYTNAVKLNNMI
+723 
-737 HRILEMNRLEDAGD
+737 
-751 NLIIMSAFDAVSL
+751 
-764 CESVFDG
+764 
-771 FRQANPDKKFIFI
+771 
-784 AAEKSLVIETDIVKF
+784 
-799 ESIITNW
+799 
-806 PSRSSYFGI
+806 
-815 VDLAGLPKDRYY
+815 
-827 LYRSL
+827 
-832 WNRKDHTLHLL
+832 
-843 PHWNWKGHE
+843 KGH
-852 GEKIPVFCY
+852 
-861 TDYPVAELFVNCV
+861 
-874 SQGKRSKDLGVESE
+874 R
-888 WKKGKP
+888 
-894 ATPEEAEARAHRYR
+894 H
-908 LMWNDVVYTPGE
+908 
-920 LKVVAYDANGN
+920 
-931 KADEKTVLTA
+931 
-941 GEAAAL
+941 
-947 KLSADRTRLKADGDD
+947 
-962 LCFVTVSLVDKD
+962 
-974 GNEIPT
+974 
-980 ADDNLTFE
+980 
-988 VTGAGHYRAACNG
+988 
-1001 DATSLQPFTKPE
+1001 
-1013 MRLFSGK
+1013 
-1020 LVVVVQASDSPGTII
+1020 
-1035 LNVKDAAKGLSG
+1035 
-1047 SLAIS
+1047 
-1052 VI
+1052 

>member
-78 WVGTSRGLFLYDGS
+78 WVGTSRGLYLYDGS

-382 IYDDS
+382 LYDDS

-426 YDGGV
+426 YDGGA

-465 VFTLNNMWNIDG
+465 VSTLNNMWNIDG

-484 VPVPRYAFMA
+484 VPVPRYAFTA

-521 KAQEIGTVRLVLEC
+521 KAQEIGTVRLVMEC

-541 RLNNLV
+541 RLNNLI

-615 QIKTVGSPQSPV
+615 QIKTVGSPQPPV

-632 VGYPYYLSVWAV
+632 VGYPYYLFVWAV

-668 RARERERAHALM
+668 ER
-680 NVEKKLN
+680 V
-687 FLSAVSHELKTPL
+687 SA
-700 SLIMGPVSVLK
+700 
-711 EKTDSPRIRHTL
+711 
-723 DTVYTNAVKLNNMI
+723 
-737 HRILEMNRLEDAGD
+737 
-751 NLIIMSAFDAVSL
+751 
-764 CESVFDG
+764 
-771 FRQANPDKKFIFI
+771 
-784 AAEKSLVIETDIVKF
+784 
-799 ESIITNW
+799 
-806 PSRSSYFGI
+806 
-815 VDLAGLPKDRYY
+815 
-827 LYRSL
+827 
-832 WNRKDHTLHLL
+832 
-843 PHWNWKGHE
+843 KGH
-852 GEKIPVFCY
+852 
-861 TDYPVAELFVNCV
+861 
-874 SQGKRSKDLGVESE
+874 R
-888 WKKGKP
+888 
-894 ATPEEAEARAHRYR
+894 H
-908 LMWNDVVYTPGE
+908 
-920 LKVVAYDANGN
+920 
-931 KADEKTVLTA
+931 
-941 GEAAAL
+941 
-947 KLSADRTRLKADGDD
+947 
-962 LCFVTVSLVDKD
+962 
-974 GNEIPT
+974 
-980 ADDNLTFE
+980 
-988 VTGAGHYRAACNG
+988 
-1001 DATSLQPFTKPE
+1001 
-1013 MRLFSGK
+1013 
-1020 LVVVVQASDSPGTII
+1020 
-1035 LNVKDAAKGLSG
+1035 
-1047 SLAIS
+1047 
-1052 VI
+1052 

>member
-43 IFTSDNSHALTWHNV
+43 IFTSDNSHALTCHNV

-78 WVGTSRGLFLYDGS
+78 WIGMSRGLYLYDGS

-97 GGKALSG
+97 GGKALSD
-104 SQIYAIVEYADRLY
+104 SQIYAIVEYADSLY

-207 YDAYASRFYKVDSP
+207 YDAHASRFYKVDSP

-297 GTLSHYKR
+297 GMLSHYKR

-318 WCVMTDKDDNIWLGT
+318 WCVMSDKDDNIWLGT

-426 YDGGV
+426 YDGGA

-465 VFTLNNMWNIDG
+465 VSTLNNMWNIDG

-484 VPVPRYAFMA
+484 VPVPRYAFTA

-541 RLNNLV
+541 RLNNLI

-668 RARERERAHALM
+668 ER
-680 NVEKKLN
+680 V
-687 FLSAVSHELKTPL
+687 SA
-700 SLIMGPVSVLK
+700 
-711 EKTDSPRIRHTL
+711 
-723 DTVYTNAVKLNNMI
+723 
-737 HRILEMNRLEDAGD
+737 
-751 NLIIMSAFDAVSL
+751 
-764 CESVFDG
+764 
-771 FRQANPDKKFIFI
+771 
-784 AAEKSLVIETDIVKF
+784 
-799 ESIITNW
+799 
-806 PSRSSYFGI
+806 
-815 VDLAGLPKDRYY
+815 
-827 LYRSL
+827 
-832 WNRKDHTLHLL
+832 
-843 PHWNWKGHE
+843 KGH
-852 GEKIPVFCY
+852 
-861 TDYPVAELFVNCV
+861 
-874 SQGKRSKDLGVESE
+874 R
-888 WKKGKP
+888 
-894 ATPEEAEARAHRYR
+894 H
-908 LMWNDVVYTPGE
+908 
-920 LKVVAYDANGN
+920 
-931 KADEKTVLTA
+931 
-941 GEAAAL
+941 
-947 KLSADRTRLKADGDD
+947 
-962 LCFVTVSLVDKD
+962 
-974 GNEIPT
+974 
-980 ADDNLTFE
+980 
-988 VTGAGHYRAACNG
+988 
-1001 DATSLQPFTKPE
+1001 
-1013 MRLFSGK
+1013 
-1020 LVVVVQASDSPGTII
+1020 
-1035 LNVKDAAKGLSG
+1035 
-1047 SLAIS
+1047 
-1052 VI
+1052 

>member
-1 MSHNYSVM
+1 M
-9 STQSFC
+9 
-15 VMKINKVLFQII
+15 
-27 MLFVVSCS
+27 
-35 VSEVAGNV
+35 
-43 IFTSDNSHALTWHNV
+43 
-58 DVDGRRSA
+58 
-66 VFCIYPDSRGIV
+66 FCIYPDSRGIV
-78 WVGTSRGLFLYDGS
+78 WIGTSRGLYLYDGS

-163 VYCMDLRSGEMK
+163 VYCMDLRSGEVK

-226 SKSAFVNCMVESKD
+226 SKNAFVNCMVESKD
-240 GHTIYVGTGEGLYTY
+240 GHTIYVGTGDGLYTY

-297 GTLSHYKR
+297 GMLSHYKR

-426 YDGGV
+426 YDGGA

-465 VFTLNNMWNIDG
+465 VSTLNNMWNIDG

-484 VPVPRYAFMA
+484 VPVPRYAFTA
-494 IWDDAGSGK
+494 IRDDAGSGK

-668 RARERERAHALM
+668 RARERERAQALM

-700 SLIMGPVSVLK
+700 SLIVGPVSVLK
-711 EKTDSPRIRHTL
+711 EKTDSEQIRHTL

-737 HRILEMNRLEDAGD
+737 HRILELNRLEDAGD

-827 LYRSL
+827 LYRSV

-861 TDYPVAELFVNCV
+861 TDYPVAELFVNGV
-874 SQGKRSKDLGVESE
+874 SQGKRSKDLGVEGE

-908 LMWNDVVYTPGE
+908 MMWYT
-920 LKVVAYDANGN
+920 L
-931 KADEKTVLTA
+931 
-941 GEAAAL
+941 
-947 KLSADRTRLKADGDD
+947 
-962 LCFVTVSLVDKD
+962 
-974 GNEIPT
+974 
-980 ADDNLTFE
+980 
-988 VTGAGHYRAACNG
+988 
-1001 DATSLQPFTKPE
+1001 PE
-1013 MRLFSGK
+1013 S
-1020 LVVVVQASDSPGTII
+1020 
-1035 LNVKDAAKGLSG
+1035 
-1047 SLAIS
+1047 
-1052 VI
+1052 

>member
-78 WVGTSRGLFLYDGS
+78 WIGMSRGLYLYDGS

-240 GHTIYVGTGEGLYTY
+240 GRTIYVGTGEGLYTY

-285 VGTSDGLYYDDA
+285 VGTSGGLYYDDA

-382 IYDDS
+382 LYDDS

-465 VFTLNNMWNIDG
+465 VSTLNNMWNIDG

-484 VPVPRYAFMA
+484 VPVPRYAFTA

-503 VILGALD
+503 VILGAFD

-521 KAQEIGTVRLVLEC
+521 KAQEIGTVRLVMEC

-668 RARERERAHALM
+668 ER
-680 NVEKKLN
+680 V
-687 FLSAVSHELKTPL
+687 SA
-700 SLIMGPVSVLK
+700 
-711 EKTDSPRIRHTL
+711 
-723 DTVYTNAVKLNNMI
+723 
-737 HRILEMNRLEDAGD
+737 
-751 NLIIMSAFDAVSL
+751 
-764 CESVFDG
+764 
-771 FRQANPDKKFIFI
+771 
-784 AAEKSLVIETDIVKF
+784 
-799 ESIITNW
+799 
-806 PSRSSYFGI
+806 
-815 VDLAGLPKDRYY
+815 
-827 LYRSL
+827 
-832 WNRKDHTLHLL
+832 
-843 PHWNWKGHE
+843 KGH
-852 GEKIPVFCY
+852 
-861 TDYPVAELFVNCV
+861 
-874 SQGKRSKDLGVESE
+874 R
-888 WKKGKP
+888 
-894 ATPEEAEARAHRYR
+894 H
-908 LMWNDVVYTPGE
+908 
-920 LKVVAYDANGN
+920 
-931 KADEKTVLTA
+931 
-941 GEAAAL
+941 
-947 KLSADRTRLKADGDD
+947 
-962 LCFVTVSLVDKD
+962 
-974 GNEIPT
+974 
-980 ADDNLTFE
+980 
-988 VTGAGHYRAACNG
+988 
-1001 DATSLQPFTKPE
+1001 
-1013 MRLFSGK
+1013 
-1020 LVVVVQASDSPGTII
+1020 
-1035 LNVKDAAKGLSG
+1035 
-1047 SLAIS
+1047 
-1052 VI
+1052 

>member
-1 MSHNYSVM
+1 
-9 STQSFC
+9 
-15 VMKINKVLFQII
+15 MKINKVLFQII

-43 IFTSDNSHALTWHNV
+43 IFTSDNSHALTCHNV

-78 WVGTSRGLFLYDGS
+78 CIGTSRGLYLYDGS

-138 VSGDVGEVRCMSRKD
+138 VSGHVGEVRCMSRKD

-285 VGTSDGLYYDDA
+285 VGTSGGLYYDDA

-382 IYDDS
+382 LYDDS

-426 YDGGV
+426 YDGGA

-465 VFTLNNMWNIDG
+465 VSTLNNMWNIDG

-484 VPVPRYAFMA
+484 VPVPRYAFTA

-521 KAQEIGTVRLVLEC
+521 KAQEIGTVRLVMEC

-668 RARERERAHALM
+668 ER
-680 NVEKKLN
+680 V
-687 FLSAVSHELKTPL
+687 SA
-700 SLIMGPVSVLK
+700 
-711 EKTDSPRIRHTL
+711 
-723 DTVYTNAVKLNNMI
+723 
-737 HRILEMNRLEDAGD
+737 
-751 NLIIMSAFDAVSL
+751 
-764 CESVFDG
+764 
-771 FRQANPDKKFIFI
+771 
-784 AAEKSLVIETDIVKF
+784 
-799 ESIITNW
+799 
-806 PSRSSYFGI
+806 
-815 VDLAGLPKDRYY
+815 
-827 LYRSL
+827 
-832 WNRKDHTLHLL
+832 
-843 PHWNWKGHE
+843 KGH
-852 GEKIPVFCY
+852 
-861 TDYPVAELFVNCV
+861 
-874 SQGKRSKDLGVESE
+874 R
-888 WKKGKP
+888 
-894 ATPEEAEARAHRYR
+894 H
-908 LMWNDVVYTPGE
+908 
-920 LKVVAYDANGN
+920 
-931 KADEKTVLTA
+931 
-941 GEAAAL
+941 
-947 KLSADRTRLKADGDD
+947 
-962 LCFVTVSLVDKD
+962 
-974 GNEIPT
+974 
-980 ADDNLTFE
+980 
-988 VTGAGHYRAACNG
+988 
-1001 DATSLQPFTKPE
+1001 
-1013 MRLFSGK
+1013 
-1020 LVVVVQASDSPGTII
+1020 
-1035 LNVKDAAKGLSG
+1035 
-1047 SLAIS
+1047 
-1052 VI
+1052 